1 MKKLTITFIVLLQ
14 FISLSIHSEIVANK
28 NGKCGYTDENGTL
41 VIPYKYDFIGQ
52 FSDKGITRVRKGT
65 KQGLVNIQGQE
76 VLPCIYDLID
86 SFDNNGLAIIT
97 LGSKKGL
104 VSDEGAL
111 ILKATYSN
119 IGKFNSL
126 GYTWVSIE
134 GKKNLYGVIKKDG
147 TVVIPCKNMMLAT
160 YIDGENKDPLLTPT
174 DNVNACV
181 INDNLDTLS
190 GTIPYFVV
198 SAKSTTFSTY
208 DVYNL
213 SGELILSILKDV
225 MPVPTEEKVTK
236 IGTISYG
243 TPKEGV
249 IGCSQ
254 YFKQGNK
261 YLYVTGFYDLE
272 KSAYVSTF
280 ITEISSKA
288 YNNTKKGNYTLWN
301 EEVNQNSVTLHTGF
315 AENHATICK
324 RENGI
329 TKVCIINKTGEI
341 VSVHDNSSHYKDGY
355 CVVFDKNL
363 GGGLIDINGN
373 FAIPYKYSAV
383 MPTIKNERWIVKSE
397 KWGVVDL
404 NDSIIVPMEYDTI
417 ITQYNTSIVAKD
429 NKWGMYLDTTVAV
442 PCIFDHIASPHSAN
456 PNYIMIFTEKWH
468 IYNLLNNTITESHG
482 FDDIVMWDD
491 EIILGYDVAG
501 NDTLYSITN
510 IDGIDIIP
518 YGLTDMKQVT
528 IAYDML
534 KDIKPGELTEA
545 LKRKVLLYLTRGT
558 RRYSIDAIVPTE
570 DWDY

>member
-52 FSDKGITRVRKGT
+52 FSDKGIARVRKGT

>member
-52 FSDKGITRVRKGT
+52 FSDKGIARVRKGT

-76 VLPCIYDLID
+76 VLPCIYNLID